1 MTMTTVLK
9 LAAVLIALGVAAT
22 AADAAEFEVR
32 MLNKG
37 AKGTMV
43 FEPDLLK
50 LAPGDSVRFRAA
62 DKGHNVET
70 IKGMVP
76 DGAATFAGKMNEE
89 VLVTFDQP
97 GLYGI
102 RCKPHYGL
110 GMVGLIVVG
119 EATNAAQASQI
130 KHPGKA
136 KKVFADLFTQLGTV
150 AASN

>member
-1 MTMTTVLK
+1 MTVLMK

-22 AADAAEFEVR
+22 AADAAEFEVK

-50 LAPGDSVRFRAA
+50 LAPGDSVRFLAT

-70 IKGMVP
+70 IKGMLP
-76 DGAATFAGKMNEE
+76 DGATAVLGKMNEE
-89 VLVTFDQP
+89 VLVTFDKP

-110 GMVGLIVVG
+110 GMVELIVVG
-119 EATNAAQASQI
+119 DAVNAAEASRI

-136 KKVFADLFTQLGTV
+136 RKVFADLFTQLGTV
-150 AASN
+150 AAASN

>member
-9 LAAVLIALGVAAT
+9 LAALLVALGVAAT
-22 AADAAEFEVR
+22 AADAAEFEVK

-43 FEPDLLK
+43 FEPDLMK
-50 LAPGDSVRFRAA
+50 LAPGDSVRFRPV
-62 DKGHNVET
+62 DKGHNAET

-76 DGAATFAGKMNEE
+76 DGAAAFAGKMNEE

-110 GMVGLIVVG
+110 RMVGLIVVG

>member
-1 MTMTTVLK
+1 MTALMK

-22 AADAAEFEVR
+22 TADAAEFEVK

-43 FEPDLLK
+43 FEPDLLQ
-50 LAPGDSVRFRAA
+50 LAPGDSVRFVATN
-62 DKGHNVET
+62 KGHNAET

-110 GMVGLIVVG
+110 GMVGLIAVG
-119 EATNAAQASQI
+119 EATNAAEASQI

>member
-1 MTMTTVLK
+1 MTTLMK
-9 LAAVLIALGVAAT
+9 LAAALIALGIAAT
-22 AADAAEFEVR
+22 AADAAEFEVK

-43 FEPDLLK
+43 FEPDLVK
-50 LAPGDSVRFRAA
+50 LAPGDSVRFVATN
-62 DKGHNVET
+62 KGHNVET

-110 GMVGLIVVG
+110 GMVGLIAVG
-119 EATNAAQASQI
+119 EATNAAEASQN

-136 KKVFADLFTQLGTV
+136 KKVFADLFSRLGTV